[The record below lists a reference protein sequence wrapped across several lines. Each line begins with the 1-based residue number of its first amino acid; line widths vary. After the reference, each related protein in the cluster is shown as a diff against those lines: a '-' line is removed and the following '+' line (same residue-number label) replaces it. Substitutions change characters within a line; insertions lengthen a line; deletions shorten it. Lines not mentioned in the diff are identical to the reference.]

1 MHNACKYFY
10 NKHWIFVVY
19 INLNP
24 LLISHGKTHQYAQT
38 SVGGGVIGI
47 QNDPEYVSD
56 TAATGDSNIVG
67 ASTNVVAGGGDDSA
81 IIAPTWRQSAG

>member
-1 MHNACKYFY
+1 MHNVYEYFY
-10 NKHWIFVVY
+10 NNHCNFVVY

-38 SVGGGVIGI
+38 SVGGSVIGI

-56 TAATGDSNIVG
+56 IAATGDSNIIG
-67 ASTNVVAGGGDDSA
+67 AATNVVATGGDDNT